1 MRMLTSLI
9 RLQVRKNLK
18 DIEVEKMDIF
28 KYEEDDDEWED
39 DDSDDEEDGDCGD
52 DSYDDE

>member
-39 DDSDDEEDGDCGD
+39 DDSDDEEDGDWGD
-52 DSYDDE
+52 DSDDDE